1 MDNIDKKILEIMSK
15 DASTPST
22 EISSAVGLS
31 LPATNKRIAK
41 LRSEGII
48 RTQTVVTDP
57 KRVGKPIAAFLLIVM
72 KYGEHISEFLS
83 SIKEDRDILEC
94 YAVTGEYDYLLKIY
108 ASSVEDL
115 EQKLIKIKR
124 QKGVLKSHTM
134 LALEEHKFSAA
145 VLPDD
150 EVEK

>member
-1 MDNIDKKILEIMSK
+1 MDNIDKKILAIISE

-22 EISSAVGLS
+22 EISKAVGLS
-31 LPATNKRIAK
+31 LHATNKRIAK
-41 LRSEGII
+41 LKSEGII
-48 RTQTVVTDP
+48 RTYTVITNA

-72 KYGEHISEFLS
+72 KYGEHINEFLS

-115 EQKLIKIKR
+115 ERKLIKIKR
-124 QKGVLKSHTM
+124 QKGVLRSHTM
-134 LALEEHKFSAA
+134 LTLEEHKFSAA
-145 VLPDD
+145 ILPA
-150 EVEK
+150 EE

>member
-1 MDNIDKKILEIMSK
+1 MDNIDKKILEIISK
-15 DASTPST
+15 DASTPSV

-41 LRSEGII
+41 LRSEEII
-48 RTQTVVTDP
+48 RTQTVITNA
-57 KRVGKPIAAFLLIVM
+57 KKVGKPIAAFLLIVM
-72 KYGEHISEFLS
+72 KYGEHINDFLS
-83 SIKEDRDILEC
+83 VIKEDRDILEC

-124 QKGVLKSHTM
+124 QRGVLRSHTM
-134 LALEEHKFSAA
+134 LTLEEHKFSAA

-150 EVEK
+150 EVGK

>member
-1 MDNIDKKILEIMSK
+1 MDNIDKKILAIISE

-22 EISSAVGLS
+22 EISKAVGLS

-41 LRSEGII
+41 LKSEGII
-48 RTQTVVTDP
+48 RTYTVITNA

-72 KYGEHISEFLS
+72 KYGEHINEFLS

-115 EQKLIKIKR
+115 ERKLIKIKR
-124 QKGVLKSHTM
+124 QKGVLRSHTM
-134 LALEEHKFSAA
+134 LTLEEHKFSAA
-145 VLPDD
+145 ILPA
-150 EVEK
+150 EE

>member
-22 EISSAVGLS
+22 EISRTVGLS

-48 RTQTVVTDP
+48 RAQTVVTDP
-57 KRVGKPIAAFLLIVM
+57 GKVGKSIAAFLLIVM
-72 KYGEHISEFLS
+72 KYGEHINEFLEN
-83 SIKEDRDILEC
+83 IKEDKDILEC

-124 QKGVLKSHTM
+124 QKGVLRSHTM